1 MYPIVASLVRDTGGL
16 PATSEEEKT
25 YARTKGDEHWTTKN
39 EDETSNASTKLD

>member
-25 YARTKGDEHWTTKN
+25 YATKGDEHWTTKN